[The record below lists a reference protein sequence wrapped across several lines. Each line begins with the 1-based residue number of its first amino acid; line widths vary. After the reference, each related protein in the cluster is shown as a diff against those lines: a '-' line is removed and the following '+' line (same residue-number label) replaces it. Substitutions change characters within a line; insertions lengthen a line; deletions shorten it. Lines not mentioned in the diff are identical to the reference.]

1 MSSLLF
7 GQRTI
12 CLRDKTQTSSI
23 VDFYFVCENQHVL
36 YCTDT
41 WKIDCNKVLCYLQF
55 SKNTKFV
62 RIVLNHFYQ
71 LINPILSAKNENS
84 VIEWRFVSWLH
95 ISFYNVVSL
104 NVTVSGQLPPEENCP
119 LVMVW
124 VWVKVRIS
132 FRVGGGGNQ
141 TVALKKSCPS
151 VRVRVWLRVSFGVG
165 EQFSTGAIILEP
177 I

>member
-23 VDFYFVCENQHVL
+23 FDFYFVCQNQHVL

-84 VIEWRFVSWLH
+84 VMEWRFVSWLH

-132 FRVGGGGNQ
+132 FRVGGGATRQ
-141 TVALKKSCPS
+141 LPSRKVAPRLG
-151 VRVRVWLRVSFGVG
+151 LGFGLGLVLG
-165 EQFSTGAIILEP
+165 LGSNFPRGQLS
-177 I
+177 